1 MTGGQI
7 KALLE
12 ALKAG
17 LEGDVI
23 GKITITIKPKKKP
36 AGK

>member
-1 MTGGQI
+1 MTEAQI

-17 LEGDVI
+17 LEGDI
-23 GKITITIKPKKKP
+23 IDKITITIKPKKP

>member
-1 MTGGQI
+1 MTDGQI

-17 LEGDVI
+17 LEGDI
-23 GKITITIKPKKKP
+23 IDKITITIKPQKKP

>member
-1 MTGGQI
+1 MTEGQI

-17 LEGDVI
+17 LEGDIVD
-23 GKITITIKPKKKP
+23 KITITIKPKKKP
-36 AGK
+36 ASK